1 MGNNMAK
8 KVSKVFK
15 ADLTKNNVKGG
26 AWMATVSVQSEGID
40 VVDILLD
47 SAWANASAGKRWIKE
62 KVQELTPRKSVKMVA
77 GADLDAKNKPL
88 FFRGELV
95 FKA

>member
-1 MGNNMAK
+1 MAK

-26 AWMATVSVQSEGID
+26 AWMATVSVQDAGID
-40 VVDILLD
+40 AVDVLLD

-88 FFRGELV
+88 FFHGELV

>member
-1 MGNNMAK
+1 MAK

-15 ADLTKNNVKGG
+15 ATLKKNPEKGG
-26 AWMATVSVQSEGID
+26 AWMASVSVNDEGND
-40 VVDILLD
+40 LVGVFST

-62 KVQELTPRKSVKMVA
+62 QVQALTPRKSVKMTA
-77 GADLDAKNKPL
+77 CTTTPPDAKGKPMAFEGTL
-88 FFRGELV
+88 T